1 MHRFQALCLPGEMV
15 GAAEGRVE
23 AAPEPALGLA
33 CGSPVGRRFLLD
45 MRVIR
50 VSLRASGKSMCMKE
64 RSMGELCV
72 VEFVVCMKSWLGQGD
87 QWALLPVSSQTRQ
100 L

>member
-33 CGSPVGRRFLLD
+33 YGSDPPLYTETGVAACPALGSYSCACLLSALSCGLKIHSNHTSCD
-45 MRVIR
+45 
-50 VSLRASGKSMCMKE
+50 E
-64 RSMGELCV
+64 
-72 VEFVVCMKSWLGQGD
+72 
-87 QWALLPVSSQTRQ
+87 
-100 L
+100 